1 MNEPPLPEDPHLQ
14 QQQRYWEQLRQE
26 LERYKTALGATNTEL
41 AQCMGISRQP
51 LVMFMQDAKKGL
63 PIQRWNLVR
72 LWDLLTD
79 PTYSQKKLTPL
90 AQLHRAQLRQQG
102 PDALLKAAGFLPQT
116 QKPALDIHPNR
127 FQQVHRIV
135 SRLSNLPVSDFA
147 EFITLTDFLEM
158 FVTNSFPGK
167 HKTFSEPLPSEAGDA
182 MPTSFSTQVD
192 RIDQWIEKNHLP
204 HAPADVIKKKL
215 QGALSRLAISG
226 KSELNNAEFFELYMS
241 IAENERLNS
250 HVDECFRMRIT
261 QCQFTTLNF
270 PLKPL
275 LSHQETEYI
284 WRDIEQACL
293 NAEQY
298 LRPEILDRSDPED
311 AVSEPVIE
319 ALITCNF
326 RAEGKSKFVRWRY
339 STSTTHFETMLAAI
353 GRGMGYDAELELID
367 FSTRSLGH
375 KDYSLIRSS
384 TAFRPIHHQD
394 DLQNGRIYQSV
405 WVDRSTVLGILQSA
419 VLSVRL
425 WLAEK
430 FPDEPSCRSYY
441 QVCHTVA
448 EIDENLVQGKKVLN
462 GYRIQ
467 QADYGKGLT
476 ANEYLETA
484 VIEKINALKQGALRQ
499 YPKLRDCYEADLD
512 HKYWIAKLACA
523 HSAMIEGNMMIASR
537 LLLEMQAFLSTAT
550 HEHLLLRIAYH
561 MEYNLQQLY
570 RGDADIFSGSRPW
583 RIELSQVIHTLSRY
597 INESKQVRGRFDSD
611 IYIHA
616 SEVWGRLARLN
627 FCCCDLDEIEPL
639 TASVQ
644 QFLMAAYC
652 SSKTGNRHRAAHWI
666 SNASRACVRLGEGE
680 RAHALSELAERI
692 IQRAIEPTYSL
703 EYQDAI
709 RAEVNIAQG
718 ERLLLIEKN
727 FAGALDHF
735 LRSLKGAIYI
745 GFTRL
750 IADNLYN
757 IARAAQ
763 NLGNYR
769 IRKSFESAFGKDD
782 EKVYQQNW
790 LINEADQ
797 GWQENKIAAEAIQ
810 LINKLNKDDDWS
822 SVAPQF
828 KRQAQRIWHGWANF
842 NSPPCPVSHPI
853 ELAMESERFLCR
865 VK

>member
-1 MNEPPLPEDPHLQ
+1 MTDKTPQEDVYFQ
-14 QQQRYWEQLRQE
+14 QQQFYWEQLRQE
-26 LERYKTALGATNTEL
+26 LDRYKTDLGATNTEL

-63 PIQRWNLVR
+63 PIQRWNLMQ

-79 PTYSQKKLTPL
+79 PTYSQKKLSHA
-90 AQLHRAQLRQQG
+90 AQSHRAKLRQQG

-116 QKPALDIHPNR
+116 QKPTLDVHPSR
-127 FQQVHRIV
+127 FQQIHRIV

-167 HKTFSEPLPSEAGDA
+167 HKVFFELTQCDTNDTVL
-182 MPTSFSTQVD
+182 TSMDKQIN
-192 RIDQWIEKNHLP
+192 RIDRWVEKNRLP
-204 HAPADVIKKKL
+204 NAPEGVIKQKL

-250 HVDECFRMRIT
+250 HIDKCLKMRIT

-270 PLKPL
+270 PLKPF
-275 LSHQETEYI
+275 LSHRETDYI
-284 WRDIEQACL
+284 WHDIEKACL
-293 NAEQY
+293 DAEQH
-298 LRPEILDRSDPED
+298 LRPEILDRSNPED

-326 RAEGKSKFVRWRY
+326 RVEDKGKSVRWRY
-339 STSTTHFETMLAAI
+339 STSTTHFETMLAAL
-353 GRGMGYDAELELID
+353 GRGMGYDAELELVD
-367 FSTRSLGH
+367 FSTRTLGH

-384 TAFRPIHHQD
+384 TAFRPINHQD
-394 DLQNGRIYQSV
+394 DPHNCRIYQSV
-405 WVDRSTVLGILQSA
+405 WIDRSTVLGILQSA
-419 VLSVRL
+419 VVAVRS
-425 WLAEK
+425 WLAEN
-430 FPDEPSCRSYY
+430 FPDESSCRSYY
-441 QVCHTVA
+441 DVCRAVA
-448 EIDENLVQGKKVLN
+448 EIDDNLVQGKKVLN

-467 QADYGKGLT
+467 QVDYGKGLS

-484 VIEKINALKQGALRQ
+484 VIEKINHLKQGVLKQ
-499 YPKLRDCYEADLD
+499 YSKLRDCYEADLD

-523 HSAMIEGNMMIASR
+523 HSAMIEGNMIIASR
-537 LLLEMQAFLSTAT
+537 LLVEMQDFLNTSS
-550 HEHLLLRIAYH
+550 HEHPLLQVAYS
-561 MEYNLQQLY
+561 MEYNLQQFY
-570 RGDADIFSGSRPW
+570 QGDGYIFSDSRQW
-583 RIELSQVIHTLSRY
+583 RIELPKAIQALSCH
-597 INESKQVRGRFDSD
+597 INDSKQICGRFDSD

-627 FCCCDLDEIEPL
+627 FCCSNQDEIEYL
-639 TASVQ
+639 NASVQ

-666 SNASRACVRLGEGE
+666 SNASRSCVRLGEGD
-680 RAHALSELAERI
+680 RATAFAELAERI
-692 IQRAIEPTYSL
+692 IKRAIEPTYSL

-709 RAEVNIAQG
+709 RAEVNIARG

-727 FAGALDHF
+727 FAGSLDCF

-782 EKVYQQNW
+782 WKTYQSEW
-790 LINEADQ
+790 LLNEADQ

-810 LINKLNKDDDWS
+810 FLNKLNKDEDWS
-822 SVAPQF
+822 AVAPHFRQ
-828 KRQAQRIWHGWANF
+828 QAQKVWHGWANF
-842 NSPPCPVSHPI
+842 NSHQSKLHHPI
-853 ELAMESERFLCR
+853 EMAMESEQFLSR